1 MDIHNLSKADIL
13 SLIDELNQYKLG
25 NVTTEGLSQALTE
38 TLDAVKKL
46 TTNK

>member
-1 MDIHNLSKADIL
+1 MDIHNLSNADIL

-25 NVTTEGLSQALTE
+25 NVTAEGLSQALTE
-38 TLDAVKKL
+38 TLDALKKL